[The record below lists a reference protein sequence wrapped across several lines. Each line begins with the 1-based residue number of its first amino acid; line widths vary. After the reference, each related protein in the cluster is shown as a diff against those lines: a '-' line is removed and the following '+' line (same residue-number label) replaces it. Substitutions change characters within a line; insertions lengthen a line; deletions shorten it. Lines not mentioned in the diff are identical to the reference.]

1 VNNLVTAL
9 GPDEPA
15 RPVLGLFAKLPRQG
29 AVKTRLGA
37 GQTPDWGARVAR
49 AFLLD
54 ALVRLSTVAVRRVLA
69 FAPANAEQEFAALAQ
84 SRFALA
90 PQSEGDLGRRMAG
103 FFTAQL
109 EAGAEAVVLVG
120 ADSPTLPIA
129 YVEQAFAELRCA
141 DVVLGPALDGGY
153 YLIGCG
159 RRLPPIFDGVA
170 WSTNRVLAD
179 TIARLP
185 DPSWRLALLAPWYD
199 VDTPDDW
206 ELLRGHVAA
215 MRRAGV
221 DPAVPHTEALLRAKT
236 FA

>member
-1 VNNLVTAL
+1 MTAPP
-9 GPDEPA
+9 PDDPSQ
-15 RPVLGLFAKLPRQG
+15 RVLGLFAKLPRPS

-37 GQTPDWGARVAR
+37 GPTPDWGARVAR

-54 ALVRLSTVAVRRVLA
+54 ALARLSTIAVRRVLA
-69 FAPANAEQEFAALAQ
+69 FAPADAEEEFAALAEG
-84 SRFALA
+84 RFTLT
-90 PQSEGDLGRRMAG
+90 PQSDGDLGRRMAA

-129 YVEQAFAELRCA
+129 YVEQAFEELRRA

-159 RRLPPIFDGVA
+159 QRLPPIFDGGA

-179 TIARLP
+179 AIARLS

-206 ELLRGHVAA
+206 ALLRGHVAA

-221 DPAVPHTEALLRAKT
+221 DPAVPHTEALLRTGEPGA
-236 FA
+236 